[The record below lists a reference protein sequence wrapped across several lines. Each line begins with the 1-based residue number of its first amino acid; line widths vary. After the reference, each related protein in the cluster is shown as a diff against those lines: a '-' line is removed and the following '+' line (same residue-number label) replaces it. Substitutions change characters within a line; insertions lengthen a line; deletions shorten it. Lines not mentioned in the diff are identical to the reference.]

1 MTEVLD
7 DDALLNTDDARDV
20 TSSDLDDDQIA
31 VLLARDISD
40 REENVE
46 TLKINGESSDNT
58 NAVTE
63 PIAQEVLLRPDADD
77 EGFEEAPDA
86 ANQVEVLKDDDVEEI
101 AESSEGSV
109 GSSIVDE
116 HVEDLLATDE
126 QVEQNGESNEIVVT
140 SDTDDNDVVEDFE
153 DESEEVEEDSSGQG
167 SSTRKRAGSS
177 SSPKAPAHK
186 RNRPERPFFEGR
198 QKVIEAV
205 SGIYGS
211 WDASLNVSQI
221 HVLADL
227 RKKHY
232 EEIIDLGVKSES
244 DLRSEVLKL
253 QKERESEDNLK
264 TIVKKNLE
272 QLTKD
277 SNSMRGEIDS
287 LSRMIT
293 QPPVA
298 EQCLDGE
305 ENTATNSG
313 PQHVQPRLQRYPS
326 NMSSV
331 SQQNTPRHQR
341 ALQQPP
347 QTFYQQAMALPT
359 GMDPIAR
366 QQLEHQRAMDRAALL
381 QQIHPQMNGTLR
393 GNVLIR
399 GAPQHVN
406 QRTPSQMLQRSQLEM
421 GVPMALPRANYNTQS
436 PQQPKFHVLPRANT
450 SMGHTLPSQ
459 EGLKTQELMDLTKDS
474 WICLCVP
481 LVPLGLVIS
490 SGDCARLPILPK
502 MLTSLDKCPDLS
514 VSILSS
520 ANDFRENWQIAGKIN
535 YEMMG
540 NLEHKT
546 IQIYVQVASL
556 KAAGIHGKPTHI
568 NMLTPVNW
576 GISKEWPC
584 KTKSHKFRLQFH
596 QQQTLP
602 HNDRITIVVVAK
614 DRSNG
619 KIEISETTYLNLGG

>member
-77 EGFEEAPDA
+77 EGFEKAPDA

-198 QKVIEAV
+198 QK
-205 SGIYGS
+205 
-211 WDASLNVSQI
+211 
-221 HVLADL
+221 
-227 RKKHY
+227 
-232 EEIIDLGVKSES
+232 
-244 DLRSEVLKL
+244 
-253 QKERESEDNLK
+253 
-264 TIVKKNLE
+264 
-272 QLTKD
+272 
-277 SNSMRGEIDS
+277 
-287 LSRMIT
+287 
-293 QPPVA
+293 
-298 EQCLDGE
+298 
-305 ENTATNSG
+305 
-313 PQHVQPRLQRYPS
+313 
-326 NMSSV
+326 
-331 SQQNTPRHQR
+331 
-341 ALQQPP
+341 
-347 QTFYQQAMALPT
+347 
-359 GMDPIAR
+359 
-366 QQLEHQRAMDRAALL
+366 
-381 QQIHPQMNGTLR
+381 
-393 GNVLIR
+393 
-399 GAPQHVN
+399 
-406 QRTPSQMLQRSQLEM
+406 
-421 GVPMALPRANYNTQS
+421 
-436 PQQPKFHVLPRANT
+436 
-450 SMGHTLPSQ
+450 
-459 EGLKTQELMDLTKDS
+459 
-474 WICLCVP
+474 
-481 LVPLGLVIS
+481 
-490 SGDCARLPILPK
+490 
-502 MLTSLDKCPDLS
+502 
-514 VSILSS
+514 
-520 ANDFRENWQIAGKIN
+520 
-535 YEMMG
+535 
-540 NLEHKT
+540 T

>member
-46 TLKINGESSDNT
+46 TLKINGENSDNT

-77 EGFEEAPDA
+77 EGFDEAPDA
-86 ANQVEVLKDDDVEEI
+86 ANQVEVLKEDDVEEI

-244 DLRSEVLKL
+244 
-253 QKERESEDNLK
+253 
-264 TIVKKNLE
+264 
-272 QLTKD
+272 
-277 SNSMRGEIDS
+277 
-287 LSRMIT
+287 
-293 QPPVA
+293 
-298 EQCLDGE
+298 
-305 ENTATNSG
+305 
-313 PQHVQPRLQRYPS
+313 
-326 NMSSV
+326 
-331 SQQNTPRHQR
+331 
-341 ALQQPP
+341 
-347 QTFYQQAMALPT
+347 
-359 GMDPIAR
+359 
-366 QQLEHQRAMDRAALL
+366 
-381 QQIHPQMNGTLR
+381 
-393 GNVLIR
+393 
-399 GAPQHVN
+399 
-406 QRTPSQMLQRSQLEM
+406 
-421 GVPMALPRANYNTQS
+421 
-436 PQQPKFHVLPRANT
+436 
-450 SMGHTLPSQ
+450 
-459 EGLKTQELMDLTKDS
+459 GLKTQELMDLTKDS

-619 KIEISETTYLNLGG
+619 KIEISEVIL